1 MKKKIAML
9 GSALIL
15 ISHGVIYPQTFEVTK
30 VNEGTFEL
38 TTYTGH
44 VWEEPD
50 PEDWCEGDIAAA
62 IMFNNFTPDDI
73 TDDPILALR
82 YTGHIN

>member
-1 MKKKIAML
+1 MKKQIAML

-15 ISHGVIYPQTFEVTK
+15 ISQGVLYPQTFEITK
-30 VNEGTFEL
+30 VNAETFEL
-38 TTYTGH
+38 QTFSGH
-44 VWEEPD
+44 VWEESD

-73 TDDPILALR
+73 TDDVILVLR
-82 YTGHIN
+82 YTGNIN